1 MFVSSLY
8 LYPIIAAIIAFVF
21 MYLDT
26 RLFDT
31 KKEKS
36 TYIKNMVLVAF
47 IVWAFVF
54 ILDLDSTVQVP
65 FSEKDIK
72 FIPEINERMLKGLPN
87 F

>member
-1 MFVSSLY
+1 MFISSLY
-8 LYPIIAAIIAFVF
+8 LYPLIAAIIAFVF

-54 ILDLDSTVQVP
+54 ILDLDSTLQVHD
-65 FSEKDIK
+65 F
-72 FIPEINERMLKGLPN
+72 
-87 F
+87 